1 MDNLKEVKI
10 IEAFENAWDTFLNKA
25 YNGEFGELEIKQ
37 ANDFIEFLKT
47 VDIEILSNRKFLRI
61 SWHLP
66 LFMANQSEK
75 IPEKMA
81 QTFIESYCEIN
92 AELQRLYED
101 RAEVL
106 EPKKMDNLKEV
117 KILEALDK
125 VWDTLLLDRVY
136 YRKFGKL
143 EIKQA
148 NNFIKFLKTL
158 DSEMLSNSEFLR
170 LTWDIP
176 NYMDG
181 RLPKDKENFI
191 EYEKIQAAILNEIE
205 RIYGK
210 TYGKIQYENT

>member
-1 MDNLKEVKI
+1 MDKLKEVKI

-61 SWHLP
+61 SWHVP

-81 QTFIESYCEIN
+81 TTFIEIYCEIGT
-92 AELQRLYED
+92 ELQRLYED

-106 EPKKMDNLKEV
+106 EPKKIDNLKEV
-117 KILEALDK
+117 KTFEALDK
-125 VWDTLLLDRVY
+125 VWNILIDRVY

-158 DSEMLSNSEFLR
+158 DSEMLSNPELLR
-170 LTWDIP
+170 LTW
-176 NYMDG
+176 G
-181 RLPKDKENFI
+181 LPSYINGLSDRVPKEYLI
-191 EYEKIQAAILNEIE
+191 EYERIQAEILNEIE

-210 TYGKIQYENT
+210 IYGKIQYENT